1 MSWGS
6 FSTLDIE
13 GKNGLGSQIGTYLSS
28 ILIEAP
34 IEEPKPLPTK
44 KVETE
49 TEREKRT
56 PESNTKTR
64 ILGNLERFREKP
76 IQELTQE
83 EIHAYIELLA
93 ASGVETNG

>member
-1 MSWGS
+1 MCRGS
-6 FSTLDIE
+6 INILDSE

-28 ILIEAP
+28 ILIEAL

-56 PESNTKTR
+56 SESNTKAR

-76 IQELTQE
+76 IQELTRQ

>member
-1 MSWGS
+1 MSAGS

-28 ILIEAP
+28 ILIEAL

-49 TEREKRT
+49 TEREKRN

-64 ILGNLERFREKP
+64 ILDNLEEFREKP

-93 ASGVETNG
+93 SGGENQ